1 MKSKKLSRVAV
12 FAAVVFFVGTLFP
25 YAYAAADTSLKQL
38 RTFVDVLEFV
48 KENYVETTD
57 TDKLISGAIKGVVNE
72 LDDFSQYLE
81 PKDYK
86 ELKNDTRG
94 DFGGLG
100 IRLQKVDGFITVM
113 SPMPGTPA
121 FKAGVMPGDRIVFVD
136 DKDVTE
142 MELEDAVE
150 LMRGPVGSKVKITV
164 SRKDEKGNYKT
175 LPDFNFKRA
184 KIVPEV
190 VYYRMLN
197 DQVGYLYMVDFSGH
211 STEEVKKA
219 LTALQKKGMKY
230 LVLDLRFNPGGLLTG
245 AVDISKLFLQP
256 DQMIVYTQGRKPEYY
271 QEFKTS
277 SKPDYP
283 DIPMAVLV
291 NQGSASA
298 SEIVA
303 GALQDNQRAFVVGQ
317 RTFGKASVQQVL
329 PLSGGAGLRL
339 TIARYYTPS
348 GRLIQ
353 RDYRDKSKADEG
365 GILPDVEVIFDPEE
379 EAKVFMQY
387 NDIVYTPGKDTP
399 KMEFTAKDPVL
410 DKAVEILTGKISLEE
425 AKEKSRQAAAERKA
439 QKEAAKNKAA
449 ASKTEKADAEKSAS
463 SSSADKKDSSKK
475 EASSASKEPAKNDAG
490 KNEKESKK

>member
-94 DFGGLG
+94 DFGGIG
-100 IRLQKVDGFITVM
+100 IRLQKVDGFVTVM
-113 SPMPGTPA
+113 TPMPGTPA
-121 FKAGVMPGDRIVFVD
+121 FKAGVMPGDRILFVD
-136 DKDVTE
+136 DKDIIE
-142 MELEDAVE
+142 MKLDDAVE
-150 LMRGPVGSKVKITV
+150 LMRGPAGSKVKLTL
-164 SRKDEKGNYKT
+164 SRKDKNGDYQTIPDIT
-175 LPDFNFKRA
+175 LKRA

-190 VYYRMLN
+190 VYYRMLP

-219 LTALQKKGMKY
+219 LADLQKQGMTS

-245 AVDISKLFLQP
+245 AVDIAKLFLQP

-283 DIPMAVLV
+283 SVPMAVLV

-298 SEIVA
+298 SEIVS
-303 GALQDNQRAFVVGQ
+303 GALQDNARAFVVGQ
-317 RTFGKASVQQVL
+317 RTFGKASVQQVM

-339 TIARYYTPS
+339 TIAHYYTPS

-365 GILPDVEVIFDPEE
+365 GIFPDVEVWVEPEE

-387 NDIVYTPGKDTP
+387 NDIVYTPGKETP
-399 KMEFTAKDPVL
+399 KMKFTAKDPVL

-425 AKEKSRQAAAERKA
+425 AKKKSQQAAAERKA
-439 QKEAAKNKAA
+439 KKEAEKKKTT
-449 ASKTEKADAEKSAS
+449 ASKTDKTDVKKETSSKTDKKESAQKEKSAVS
-463 SSSADKKDSSKK
+463 NA
-475 EASSASKEPAKNDAG
+475 PAKDASG
-490 KNEKESKK
+490 KTEKGK

>member
-1 MKSKKLSRVAV
+1 MKQKKLNRYAV
-12 FAAVVFFVGTLFP
+12 LAAVLFFMGTLFP
-25 YAYAAADTSLKQL
+25 YAYAAADSSLKQL

-48 KENYVETTD
+48 KENYVEKTD

-72 LDDFSQYLE
+72 LDDFSQYLD

-86 ELKNDTRG
+86 DLKNDTRG

-100 IRLQKVDGFITVM
+100 IRLQMIDGFVTVVT
-113 SPMPGTPA
+113 PMPGTPA
-121 FKAGVMPGDRIVFVD
+121 FKAGVMPGDRILFVD
-136 DKDVTE
+136 DKDLDGMRLDE
-142 MELEDAVE
+142 AVE
-150 LMRGPVGSKVKITV
+150 LMRGPVGSKVKITM
-164 SRKDEKGNYKT
+164 SRKDEKTGKYKN
-175 LPDFNFKRA
+175 LPDYNFKRE

-190 VYYRMLN
+190 VYHRMLSGG
-197 DQVGYLYMVDFSGH
+197 VGYLYMVDFSGH

-219 LTALQKKGMKY
+219 LADLQKQGMTS

-245 AVDISKLFLQP
+245 AVDISKLFLGP
-256 DQMIVYTQGRKPEYY
+256 DRMIVYTQGRKKEYY

-277 SKPDYP
+277 GKGEFL

-298 SEIVA
+298 SEIVS
-303 GALQDNQRAFVVGQ
+303 GALQDNGRAFVAGQ

-339 TIARYYTPS
+339 TIAKYYTPS

-365 GILPDVEVIFDPEE
+365 GILPDVEIIVEPEE

-387 NDIVYTPGKDTP
+387 NDLIYTPGKKAP
-399 KMEFTAKDPVL
+399 VPEFKAKDPVL
-410 DKAVEILTGKISLEE
+410 DRAVEILTGKVSLEE
-425 AKEKSRQAAAERKA
+425 AKEASQKAATERKA
-439 QKEAAKNKAA
+439 EKEA
-449 ASKTEKADAEKSAS
+449 
-463 SSSADKKDSSKK
+463 KK
-475 EASSASKEPAKNDAG
+475 AG
-490 KNEKESKK
+490 KK